1 MKRLLFNPVLVLLLL
16 LLSAEASAAS
26 TGIDNANVLD
36 NILER
41 FASTA
46 SLWSTKMVSYGTWLF
61 WGLTLLSMVWTYGLM
76 ALKKADI
83 QEFLAETIRF
93 FSVTGFFLWI
103 LQNGPAIAIAIIN
116 SMRQVASEASGLS
129 RVVSPSSVVD
139 IGFDIAAKVADTSSI
154 WSPASSIVGL
164 IIAAVIL
171 VVLAL
176 VGVNMLLMLIS
187 AWLLAYGGVFLLG
200 FGGGRWTQDI
210 AINYYKT
217 VLGIAM
223 QTFTMIL
230 IVGIGKSFI
239 DQYYA
244 AMGGDMAIKELFVML
259 VVSIILLVL
268 VNKLPPMIAGI
279 VGGGG
284 SGGGVGG
291 FGMGAALGAAGM
303 AAGMAAGAAS
313 AALGAGA
320 SGAGGASALKAAFT
334 AAQQGMAASGGGS
347 PSGGGFGGGL
357 AGAVESAGRFATAMG
372 TSLAQGAADV
382 AKEKMSAMKEAA
394 SARIADTVGGKIA
407 SKINEANENN
417 SGVGANAS
425 SAASNDNSLQPDF
438 GSDSLGPARASGG
451 QGTPPVNDEVAAFA
465 SKSSFGDARS

>member
-1 MKRLLFNPVLVLLLL
+1 MKRLSFNPVLVLVLL
-16 LLSAEASAAS
+16 LLSAEACAA

-46 SLWSTKMVSYGTWLF
+46 SLWSAKMVSYGTWLF

-76 ALKKADI
+76 AMRKADI

-103 LQNGPAIAIAIIN
+103 LQNGPAIAMAIIN

-129 RVVSPSSVVD
+129 RLVSPSSIVD

-154 WSPASSIVGL
+154 WSPASSTVGL

-176 VGVNMLLMLIS
+176 VGVNMLLMLVS

-244 AMGGDMAIKELFVML
+244 AMGGDMAIKELFIML

-291 FGMGAALGAAGM
+291 LGMGAALGATGM

-320 SGAGGASALKAAFT
+320 STAGGASALKAAFT
-334 AAQQGMAASGGGS
+334 AAQQSMAAGSGGGGS
-347 PSGGGFGGGL
+347 SGGGL
-357 AGAVESAGRFATAMG
+357 VGAVESAGRFATAMG

-394 SARIADTVGGKIA
+394 SARIADTMGGQIA
-407 SKINEANENN
+407 SKINEANEIN
-417 SGVGANAS
+417 SGAGANTS
-425 SAASNDNSLQPDF
+425 SDASNDNSLQPVF

-465 SKSSFGDARS
+465 SKSSFSDARS